1 LQFFINNVM
10 NHCEISKSVE
20 LQDFFCLND
29 PPGPYDSLEESRVS
43 IGI

>member
-1 LQFFINNVM
+1 MANFNQNVL
-10 NHCEISKSVE
+10 CSVE

>member
-1 LQFFINNVM
+1 MANFNQNVL
-10 NHCEISKSVE
+10 CSVE

-29 PPGPYDSLEESRVS
+29 PPGPYDSLEESRVR